1 MDVNKNR
8 TWAEID
14 LGAVCHN
21 YRIIC
26 EKAKSPVLCVV
37 KADAYGHGAVQV
49 AKRLQE
55 LDAPYFA
62 VATMDEA
69 LELRENGITKPIL
82 ILGFVNKHEMEPAV
96 KNRISLPV
104 YDSETAKLVSEA
116 AENAGGEITVHYK
129 LDTGMTRLG
138 FRSWEKE
145 NTIREIL
152 ECSRLPGIKSEGIF
166 THFAAAD
173 VPNGKDYTE
182 MQFSRFSSICDGL
195 KDEGLELPFIHCANS
210 AGIQHYEKTHCT
222 MTRAGIILYGCRP
235 DVSVPYQLDLKPAMT
250 LKARIAQVRDIPK
263 NTSISYGRTF
273 TTDKPEKIAV
283 VTIGY
288 ADGFLRTGSGKAHVI
303 LNGKKTPVL
312 GRICMDMCMVKIP
325 EGEDVR
331 RGDEATIF
339 GPDALTAED
348 AAEAAGTIS
357 YEILCNVS
365 RRVPRFYF
373 DGPGIPRIL

>member
-21 YRIIC
+21 YKVIC

-37 KADAYGHGAVQV
+37 KADAYGHGAVRV
-49 AKRLQE
+49 AKRLQQ
-55 LDAPYFA
+55 LGTPYFA

-69 LELRENGITKPIL
+69 LELRENGISKPIL
-82 ILGFVNKHEMEPAV
+82 ILGFVNEHEMEPAV
-96 KNRISLPV
+96 KNNITLSV
-104 YDSETAKLVSEA
+104 YDYETAKLVSKA
-116 AENAGGEITVHYK
+116 ASNANGEITVHYK

-145 NTIREIL
+145 NTIRQIL

-173 VPNGKDYTE
+173 VPDGKEYTRL
-182 MQFSRFSSICDGL
+182 QFSRFSAVCEGL
-195 KDEGLELPFIHCANS
+195 KNKGLELPVIHCANS
-210 AGIQHYEKTHCT
+210 AGIQHYRETHCT

-250 LKARIAQVRDIPK
+250 LKARVAQVRDIPG
-263 NTSISYGRTF
+263 NTSISYGRSF

-288 ADGFLRTGSGKAHVI
+288 ADGFLRTGSGKTYVI
-303 LNGKKTPVL
+303 INGKKTPVL
-312 GRICMDMCMVKIP
+312 GRICMDMCMVRIP
-325 EGEDVR
+325 EGENLH
-331 RGDEATIF
+331 RGDEVTIF
-339 GPDALTAED
+339 GPDVWTAENN
-348 AAEAAGTIS
+348 AAAAGTIS
-357 YEILCNVS
+357 YEVLCAVS

-373 DGPGIPRIL
+373 G